1 MFTVAFNIPALWE
14 LETVRNDNFQPSLF
28 DNLTSGVL
36 IVSEGDSVYEVITSS
51 LRHNDVYNKVKNV
64 PISWTV
70 LKINMRFYFCKRSSF
85 LFQRPYILSG
95 KISPTH

>member
-14 LETVRNDNFQPSLF
+14 LETVRNENFQPSLF

-51 LRHNDVYNKVKNV
+51 LRHNDVYNKVSIQCV
-64 PISWTV
+64 
-70 LKINMRFYFCKRSSF
+70 
-85 LFQRPYILSG
+85 SG
-95 KISPTH
+95 I